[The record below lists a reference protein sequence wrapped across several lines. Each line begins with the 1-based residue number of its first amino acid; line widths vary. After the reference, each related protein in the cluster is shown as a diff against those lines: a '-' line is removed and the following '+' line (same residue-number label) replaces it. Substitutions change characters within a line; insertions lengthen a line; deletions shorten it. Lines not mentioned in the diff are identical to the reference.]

1 MLEVMSTVSFQP
13 NKKRG
18 AENHSTGG
26 STNLGTG
33 VSGPARMCRTDTPT
47 SKQEGKHGL
56 GG

>member
-1 MLEVMSTVSFQP
+1 MSTVSFQP